1 MSANHNRLVT
11 FFWGAT
17 LGGLAALLL
26 APASGRETRRR
37 LREASSD
44 LYAQGVESAG
54 QAREHIE
61 GTAREVG
68 EVTQERAREVA
79 GAARDRVAAAQE
91 AVAEGKEAYQE
102 ELERRGAP
110 RETPD

>member
-17 LGGLAALLL
+17 LGGIAALLL

-44 LYAQGVESAG
+44 LYTQGVDSAE
-54 QAREHIE
+54 QAKGRLE
-61 GTAREVG
+61 GAAREVG
-68 EVTQERAREVA
+68 EVTQERAREVT
-79 GAARDRVAAAQE
+79 GATRDRVAAAQE

-102 ELERRGAP
+102 ELKRRETS